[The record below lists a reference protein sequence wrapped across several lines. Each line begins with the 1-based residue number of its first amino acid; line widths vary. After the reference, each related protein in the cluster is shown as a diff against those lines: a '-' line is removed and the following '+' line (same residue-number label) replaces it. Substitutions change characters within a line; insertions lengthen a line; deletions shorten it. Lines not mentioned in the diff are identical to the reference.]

1 MSQPRMNIYGFPHK
15 GLRIALSELSK
26 VAGNTDY
33 ANVQSLDNLKILS
46 AEIVTLL
53 DLHLHSEE
61 DVVLPALEVKVPG
74 STNENIEEHEQLE
87 QEVKAFVEQ
96 LKNIASD
103 SPPDAGAKFYDAVSN
118 FHSNYLDHMAM
129 EERDMNPLIWNNFT
143 DEELMGWHGQIMS
156 TLSPDQIMMWFKYI
170 VPSLNP
176 FERSMIMG
184 GFQANAPADFFND
197 ELNML
202 KSHMSASEHLK
213 LVAMLD
219 QPEVNPQDA

>member
-15 GLRIALSELSK
+15 GLRIALSALSR

-33 ANVQSLDNLKILS
+33 ANVQSLDNLKTLS
-46 AEIVTLL
+46 AEIITLL

-61 DVVLPALEVKVPG
+61 DVVLPALEAKVPG

-87 QEVKAFVEQ
+87 QDVKAFDEQ
-96 LKNIASD
+96 LKTIAID
-103 SPPDAGAKFYDAVSN
+103 SPPDSGAKFYESVSS
-118 FHSNYLDHMAM
+118 FHSNYLAHMAM
-129 EERDMNPLIWNNFT
+129 EERDMNPLIWDNFT

-156 TLSPDQIMMWFKYI
+156 TLSPEQIMMWFKYI
-170 VPSLNP
+170 VPALNP

-184 GFQANAPADFFND
+184 GFKANAPADFFND
-197 ELNML
+197 VLNML
-202 KSHMSASEHLK
+202 KSRMSASEHLK

-219 QPEVNPQDA
+219 QSEANPHDA